1 MKREI
6 NYDKIYQSNNFGPF
20 KILEDINIPG
30 EKRKAKVM
38 FLDTGAIK
46 TVDYYSAL
54 CGNIRDDY
62 RKTMHGVACK
72 GNASSYHPAYN
83 MWESMINRCYNP
95 NSQRYSSYGAKGV
108 TVCDKWL
115 CFEYFLED
123 LPLIDGYENWL
134 RYPGEYAL
142 DKDYKQMGT
151 GKEQMIYSLETC
163 CFIPRSENSR
173 ITRYLEKNKQYIGV
187 KEINGKYRASINIGN
202 HPIYLG
208 LFATPELAACAYNNA
223 IDYYH
228 PNALIK
234 NNVKHI
240 NPSELIKYNLS
251 KKLAIKVVK

>member
-1 MKREI
+1 MNI
-6 NYDKIYQSNNFGPF
+6 DPNKIYESRSYGKFR
-20 KILEDINIPG
+20 II
-30 EKRKAKVM
+30 R
-38 FLDTGAIK
+38 DTGERKSGSRLVEIEFLETGAKAI
-46 TVDYYSAL
+46 VRYDCAVR
-54 CGNIRDDY
+54 GNVRDRY
-62 RKTMHGVACK
+62 KKTMCGVACI
-72 GNASSYHPAYN
+72 GNASSYHQAYN
-83 MWESMINRCYNP
+83 MWESMIHRCYDKNYI
-95 NSQRYSSYGAKGV
+95 SYSRYGAKGV
-108 TVCDKWL
+108 RVCDKWL

-134 RYPGEYAL
+134 KYPGEYAF

-151 GKEQMIYSLETC
+151 GKEQMVYSLETC

-187 KEINGKYRASINIGN
+187 KEINGKYRASINIGT